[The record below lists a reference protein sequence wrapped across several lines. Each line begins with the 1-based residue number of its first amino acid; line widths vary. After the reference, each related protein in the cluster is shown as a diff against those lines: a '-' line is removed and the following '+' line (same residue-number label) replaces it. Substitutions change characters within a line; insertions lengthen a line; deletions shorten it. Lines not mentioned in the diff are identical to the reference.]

1 MKLPK
6 KWLCEYVDFNI
17 SDEEFVEKMMW
28 RGFELAGIEKELPG
42 VEGVIVG
49 RVLSIVKH
57 DNSDHLHI
65 CQVDVG
71 KETLAIVTGASNVV
85 EGALVP
91 VAVVGSKLGEREMQA
106 VNMRG
111 VMSYGMLCSGSELG
125 LTEADYP
132 GAGEHGI
139 LLLKEEHPLGQSIKP
154 APGQNIEAALGFDD
168 VIFEFDLTPN
178 RPDCISI
185 LGMCREAAAALG
197 QAFREPKIALVKGA
211 GNAADYARVTVEN
224 YDLCPRYTARVI
236 KDIKIEPSPLW
247 MQKKLRSVG
256 MRPINNI
263 VDITNY
269 VLVEYGHPMHAFD
282 LACISGSHIVVR
294 TAHQGEVVTTLDNKE
309 RPVTPEMLLIADEQR
324 GVGIA
329 GVMGGLNSEIT
340 ESTKAVLFES
350 AVFKGSNIRA
360 TARKLRHVTDAAS
373 RFIKGVE
380 PVNAELA
387 LERAVELVAELGAGT
402 VVGEMID
409 VYRETPVEHK
419 VAVSVSHINALLALD
434 LSAEQMADML
444 STIAIHAEPCAE
456 GLMVTIPHFRTDI
469 EDGIEADWDIAEEIG
484 RIYGYYNI
492 KPTLMRGDT
501 FRGRIDELFLLDDEI
516 KDTLVAL
523 GLYEMYNYNFT
534 SPSVFDSLLLPMDS
548 ELRKAVRIL
557 NPFGEDQSLMRTTL
571 IPGMLDSLVRN
582 SNRKSGQS
590 RFFEV
595 GNVHVDL
602 GGELPEERKTIGIVL
617 GGENESFYTLKGVVE
632 ELFRV
637 LGLNNCVYQKST
649 APYLQPGRAADVSAP
664 DGTRLGTFGE
674 LHPDVANTFKADGRV
689 YVAELRFSAI
699 AESRT
704 KQKRFVPLPR
714 FPAAERDLAVVVDST
729 TESASL
735 KRVIESAPSGVLVEE
750 VHLFDTYAGIGIPA
764 GKKSLAFT
772 FMLRA
777 EDHTL
782 SDEEIKKAMEAII
795 EALKKANAPL
805 RA

>member
-6 KWLCEYVDFNI
+6 KWLCEYVDFNVTNA
-17 SDEEFVEKMMW
+17 EFIEKMMW
-28 RGFELAGIEKELPG
+28 RGFECAGVEKELAG
-42 VEGVIVG
+42 VEGVVVG

-57 DNSDHLHI
+57 ENSEHLNI
-65 CQVDVG
+65 CQVDIGSEVL
-71 KETLAIVTGASNVV
+71 TIVTGADNVFD
-85 EGALVP
+85 GALVP
-91 VAVVGSKLGEREMQA
+91 VAVVGSKLGGREMAA
-106 VNMRG
+106 VYMRG

-125 LTEADYP
+125 LTDADYP
-132 GAGEHGI
+132 GSEVHGI
-139 LLLKEEHPLGQSIKP
+139 LILKGDHPLGQSID
-154 APGQNIEAALGFDD
+154 ETLGFDD
-168 VIFEFDLTPN
+168 DIFEFELTPN

-185 LGMCREAAAALG
+185 IGMCREAAAALG
-197 QAFREPKIALVKGA
+197 QSFREPAIQSVKGE

-224 YDLCPRYTARVI
+224 YDLCPRYTARVV
-236 KDIKIEPSPLW
+236 KDIVIEPSPAW
-247 MQKKLRSVG
+247 MQRKLKAVG

-282 LACISGSHIVVR
+282 LACIHGSHIVVR
-294 TAHQGEVVTTLDNKE
+294 NAYESEIVTTLDKRE
-309 RPVTPEMLLIADEQR
+309 RPVTPDMLLIADESR

-340 ESTKAVLFES
+340 EQTQAVLFES

-360 TARKLRHVTDAAS
+360 TARKLKHTTDAAS

-380 PVNAELA
+380 PVSAELA
-387 LERAVELVAELGAGT
+387 LERAIELVSELKAGT

-409 VYRETPVEHK
+409 IKKEKPVDREIT
-419 VAVSVSHINALLALD
+419 VSVDHINALLALD
-434 LSAEQMADML
+434 LSAREMAQML
-444 STIAIHAEPCAE
+444 STISIHAKPTLL
-456 GLMVTIPHFRTDI
+456 GLHVTIPHFRTDI
-469 EDGIEADWDIAEEIG
+469 ESGIEADWDIAEEIA

-501 FRGRIDELFLLDDEI
+501 FRGRINDLFLLDDTV
-516 KDTLVAL
+516 KDTLVSL

-534 SPSVFDSLLLPMDS
+534 SPSVFDALLLPKDS

-582 SNRKSGQS
+582 GNRKSGHQ

-595 GNVHVDL
+595 GNTHVDT
-602 GGELPEERKTIGIVL
+602 GAELPEERKKIGIIL
-617 GGENESFYTLKGVVE
+617 GGEGVDFYLLKGMIE

-637 LGLNNCVYQKST
+637 LGVKNAVYQKS
-649 APYLQPGRAADVSAP
+649 AASYLQPGRATEILSETGAS
-664 DGTRLGTFGE
+664 LGVFGE
-674 LHPDVANTFKADGRV
+674 LHPDVADGWKADGRV
-689 YVAELRFSAI
+689 YVAELNFTAI

-704 KQKRFVPLPR
+704 AGKRFEPLPR
-714 FPAAERDLAVVVDST
+714 FPAAERDLAVVVDIDV
-729 TESASL
+729 ESAFL
-735 KRVIESAPSGVLVEE
+735 KRVIETAPAGVIVSD
-750 VHLFDTYAGIGIPA
+750 VRLFDTYAGLGVLT
-764 GKKSLAFT
+764 GKKSLAFS
-772 FMLRA
+772 FSLRA

-782 SDEEIKKAMEAII
+782 TDEEIKRGMDAII
-795 EALKKANAPL
+795 DALKNSGAPL